1 MLLLVG
7 IRCGFHDKRPTLF
20 LLGDSGIG
28 NYRLD
33 PGQRFQDF
41 LEGMSPGTKVENWAE
56 PGATPLDFLLQYSR
70 GSLVSGKPQS
80 VVVAFS
86 PDKFLDEDGL
96 HRFDEGGQN
105 LRWIPWNATGWKLF
119 TRLSPKERNVA
130 IVQQASV
137 PFYAVADLG
146 KSLWIRYVQ
155 WPWERSRMRTATLER
170 RKKIEAKSIECG
182 KARDTLKIVDERGYA
197 QLPLARDAEFLL
209 TSLREQG
216 IETRVILLPIG
227 NPGLIHKTYS
237 AHAQANHDTLTV
249 RMRHWLDGLGQ
260 EYVDF
265 NSPEEMAH
273 FPDSAWDDMSH
284 LKSPAAFAYMSRRV
298 HKSLASPTAHIM
310 QQPLSAIS
318 PGAADVDL
326 GVGD

>member
-1 MLLLVG
+1 M
-7 IRCGFHDKRPTLF
+7 RCGFHDKRPTVF

-70 GSLVSGKPQS
+70 GTLVSGKPQS
-80 VVVAFS
+80 VVAFS
-86 PDKFLDEDGL
+86 PDKFLDDDGG
-96 HRFDEGGQN
+96 HRFDEGGLN
-105 LRWIPWNATGWKLF
+105 LRWIPWNKTGWKLF
-119 TRLSPKERNVA
+119 VRLTPKERNVA

-146 KSLWIRYVQ
+146 KSLWIQYVQ
-155 WPWERSRMRTATLER
+155 WPWERSQMRTANVER

-182 KARDTLKIVDERGYA
+182 KARDTLKIVDEKAYA
-197 QLPLARDAEFLL
+197 KLPLAKDAEFLL

-227 NPGLIHKTYS
+227 NPSLIQKTYS
-237 AHAQANHDTLTV
+237 AHAQANHDTLKV

-265 NSPEEMAH
+265 NSPEEMVH
-273 FPDSAWDDMSH
+273 FPDSTWDDMSH
-284 LKSPAAFAYMSRRV
+284 LKSPSAFSYISQRI
-298 HKSLASPTAHIM
+298 HKSLASPSAHIM
-310 QQPLSAIS
+310 QQPLSAVS
-318 PGAADVDL
+318 SDFPDDDMS
-326 GVGD
+326 VGD